1 MFQLPGVKQGSDLE
15 SLFIAVGFII
25 IQWGQAEQALD
36 LIVSSLSH
44 AYPGKKAKRLPVMLE
59 TKIDFLRKRIP
70 TTPELS
76 PSAKDL
82 EALLVEF
89 ESLAPKRH
97 AIVHGAI
104 TDIAPTS
111 KEFTFLKLDSDKE
124 YNTTR
129 LVHLSQNEFPFL
141 RRRLLRLAAEAIR
154 LARVVADSRPSGK

>member
-59 TKIDFLRKRIP
+59 TKIEFLRKHIP

-76 PSAKDL
+76 PAAKDL

-97 AIVHGAI
+97 DIVHGAI
-104 TDIAPTS
+104 TGIAPTGRG
-111 KEFTFLKLDSDKE
+111 FTFLKLDADKE

-154 LARVVADSRPSGK
+154 LARVVVDSRPSGK